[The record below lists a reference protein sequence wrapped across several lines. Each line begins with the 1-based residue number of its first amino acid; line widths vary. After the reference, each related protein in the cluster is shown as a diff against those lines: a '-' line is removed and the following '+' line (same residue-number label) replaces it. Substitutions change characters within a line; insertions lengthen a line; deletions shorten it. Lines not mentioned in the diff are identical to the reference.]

1 MNVKIVTWKCI
12 FIFFRGQ
19 KYFYANFYAMFVAK
33 LIGLILVLTVPT
45 ILDVLILT
53 NKSSEPY
60 TAFRRYIDTI
70 KHMVRWYKYDV
81 KKLRSK

>member
-1 MNVKIVTWKCI
+1 M
-12 FIFFRGQ
+12 FFRGQ
-19 KYFYANFYAMFVAK
+19 KYFFANFYSMLVSK

-60 TAFRRYIDTI
+60 TAFRRYRDTI
-70 KHMVRWYKYDV
+70 VHMVRWYKYDL
-81 KKLRSK
+81 KIIKSK